1 MKKTQLLLA
10 ASKSRYTHPRPVG
23 RHIPELEGARSV
35 NESPTNNLIRRTR
48 KTIDTL

>member
-10 ASKSRYTHPRPVG
+10 ASKSVHALTSVG
-23 RHIPELEGARSV
+23 RHIPQLEGARSV
-35 NESPTNNLIRRTR
+35 NEGPTNNLIRRTR